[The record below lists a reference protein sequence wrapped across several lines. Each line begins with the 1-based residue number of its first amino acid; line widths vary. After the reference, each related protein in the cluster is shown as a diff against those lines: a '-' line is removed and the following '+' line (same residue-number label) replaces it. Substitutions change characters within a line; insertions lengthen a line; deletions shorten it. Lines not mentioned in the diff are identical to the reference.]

1 MSNLLVPR
9 SDVSEFRKRYRWL
22 ALVAFL
28 AFAVVVGRLFQLQI
42 LRGAE
47 YAQIAHENVIRRV
60 TLPTTRGVVRDAQG
74 RVLASSRSSFNVLL
88 VPGRVMPSARP
99 GRSLRASEE
108 QDSFTRI
115 ADTLRLNPD
124 ERLRLAARIRDACAT
139 DEDRSPCWRPILVR
153 EDLSR
158 DIVAELK
165 QHAPE
170 MVGAEVVSQPIRYYP
185 YKRQGA
191 HLLGYTSEI
200 DAETLARFRPP
211 GYDQLPAEERQRV
224 NPLGYD
230 QGDIVGATGVE
241 HSWESYLRGQRGWEK
256 RVVDARG
263 RYRSGPEAERLLD
276 APSRQE
282 PLPGRDLRLTVDIEL
297 EQAVERA
304 MRVHPSGAVVVTDV
318 RTGRLL
324 ALYSKPDFDPN
335 DLAGG
340 SGKDRIREAMNKL
353 YADPLRP
360 ILDKTMSGVFHPG
373 STFKPFSALAAL
385 EDKIV
390 PPLDKERCDGFLS
403 FGRRIFH
410 CTHVHGKVDMREAIA
425 ESCNIYFFKLAESVG
440 MDRIARIA
448 NEFGLGQK
456 TGIGVN
462 PEAAGRIPTRS
473 WYALRYKGQFRI
485 GFTLNTSIGQGATT
499 VTPLQL
505 ALAYAALANG
515 GTVYS
520 PQLVRAV
527 ETSDGAVVQDFPPR
541 VRQKAQVSP
550 ENLARVNDA
559 LYAVVNQEKGTAY
572 PVRDRTLDVA
582 GKTGTAQT
590 GYVNTGNDDPKKA
603 WYLSR
608 DHAWF
613 AAYSPAKAPEIAVV
627 VLIEHGGSGPTQ
639 AAPVAMQ
646 VIKEYHR
653 LVAARALANASQ
665 GKSAAGRR
673 PDAKDEREH
682 ERDADRTGAE
692 KSGADRDAGRGREA
706 EGPRDVREAPKEPPA
721 ADLVSRDPVP
731 PDPNAV
737 PDPPSPDREPP
748 EDDEPR
754 EEP

>member
-1 MSNLLVPR
+1 VSNLLVPR
-9 SDVSEFRKRYRWL
+9 SDVSEFRKRYRWMAL
-22 ALVAFL
+22 AAFI
-28 AFAVVVGRLFQLQI
+28 AFAIVIGRLFQLQI

-47 YAQIAHENVIRRV
+47 YAQTAHENVIRRV
-60 TLPTTRGVVRDAQG
+60 TLPTTRGIVRDAYG

-99 GRSLRASEE
+99 TRRSRPGAEE

-124 ERLRLAARIRDACAT
+124 ERVRLAARIRDACIT

-165 QHAPE
+165 QHASE
-170 MVGAEVVSQPIRYYP
+170 MTGAEVISQPVRYYP
-185 YKRQGA
+185 YKNQAA

-200 DAETLARFRPP
+200 DAETLAKYRPP
-211 GYDQLPAEERQRV
+211 GYDQMSAEERQKV
-224 NPLGYD
+224 NPLGYEP
-230 QGDIVGATGVE
+230 GDIVGATGVE
-241 HSWESYLRGQRGWEK
+241 HAWESYLRGQRGWEK

-263 RYRSGPEAERLLD
+263 RYRTGPETERLLD

-282 PLPGRDLRLTVDIEL
+282 PLPGRDLRLTIDMEL
-297 EQAVERA
+297 EQSVERA
-304 MRVHPSGAVVVTDV
+304 MRAHAAGAVVVVDV

-340 SGKDRIREAMNKL
+340 SGKERIREAFSKL
-353 YADPLRP
+353 YTDPLRP
-360 ILDKTMSGVFHPG
+360 MLDKTMSGVFHPG

-385 EDKIV
+385 EDNLIS
-390 PPLDKERCDGFLS
+390 PSEKERCDGYLS
-403 FGRRIFH
+403 FGRRIFR
-410 CTHVHGKVDMREAIA
+410 CAHVHGKVDMREAIA

-448 NEFGLGQK
+448 TEFGLGQK

-499 VTPLQL
+499 VTPVQL

-541 VRQKAQVSP
+541 VRQKAKVSP

-559 LYAVVNQEKGTAY
+559 LYAVVNEEKGTAF
-572 PVRDRTLDVA
+572 PVRDRTLEVA

-590 GYVNTGNDDPKKA
+590 GYVNPGNDDPKKA

-613 AAYSPAKAPEIAVV
+613 AAYSPAKAPEIAVI
-627 VLIEHGGSGPTQ
+627 VLVEHGGSGPTV
-639 AAPVAMQ
+639 AAPIAMQ
-646 VIKEYHR
+646 IIKEYHR
-653 LVAARALANASQ
+653 LAAARASKLATPTS
-665 GKSAAGRR
+665 GKK
-673 PDAKDEREH
+673 PDAKE
-682 ERDADRTGAE
+682 AE
-692 KSGADRDAGRGREA
+692 KKPAPL
-706 EGPRDVREAPKEPPA
+706 PRDPP
-721 ADLVSRDPVP
+721 P
-731 PDPNAV
+731 PDPNGPA
-737 PDPPSPDREPP
+737 PEPPSIPSWLTDPR
-748 EDDEPR
+748 DEP
-754 EEP
+754 

>member
-1 MSNLLVPR
+1 MSNLLGAR

-22 ALVAFL
+22 ALGAFI
-28 AFAVVVGRLFQLQI
+28 AFTVLVGRLFQLQI
-42 LRGAE
+42 VNGSS
-47 YAQIAHENVIRRV
+47 YAQTAHENVIRKV
-60 TLPTTRGVVRDAQG
+60 TLPTARGVVRDAYG

-99 GRSLRASEE
+99 PHRKARDE
-108 QDSFTRI
+108 QDTFTRI

-124 ERLRLAARIRDACAT
+124 ERMRLAARIRDACIT
-139 DEDRSPCWRPILVR
+139 DDDRSACWRPILVR

-158 DIVAELK
+158 DIVAEVK
-165 QHAPE
+165 EHAYE
-170 MVGAEVVSQPIRYYP
+170 MTGAEVVSLPVRYYP
-185 YKRQGA
+185 YKATGA
-191 HLLGYTSEI
+191 HMLGYTSEI
-200 DAETLARFRPP
+200 DGETLAKYRPQN
-211 GYDQLPAEERQRV
+211 YDSLSLEEKQKV
-224 NPLGYD
+224 NPLAYEP
-230 QGDIVGATGVE
+230 GDIVGATGVE

-263 RYRSGPEAERLLD
+263 RYRTGPDAERLLD

-282 PLPGRDLRLTVDIEL
+282 PLAGRDLRLTVDMDL
-297 EQAVERA
+297 MQSVERA
-304 MRVHPSGAVVVTDV
+304 MRPHTAGAVVVTDV

-340 SGKDRIREAMNKL
+340 SGHDRIREAFNKL
-353 YADPLRP
+353 YTDPLRP
-360 ILDKTMSGVFHPG
+360 MLDKTMSGVFHPG

-385 EDKIV
+385 ESKDEL
-390 PPLDKERCDGFLS
+390 PLHFDPASKERCDGFLS

-410 CTHVHGKVDMREAIA
+410 CTHVHGKVDMHEAIA
-425 ESCNIYFFKLAESVG
+425 ESCNIYFFKLAENVG
-440 MDRIARIA
+440 MDRIAHVA

-456 TGIGVN
+456 TGMGVN

-527 ETSDGAVVQDFPPR
+527 ETSDGAIVQDFPPR
-541 VRQKAQVSP
+541 VRQKANILP
-550 ENLARVNDA
+550 ENLQKVNEA
-559 LYAVVNQEKGTAY
+559 LYGVVNEEKGTAY
-572 PVRDRTLDVA
+572 PVRDRTLEVA

-590 GYVNTGNDDPKKA
+590 GYVNPGNDDPKKA

-613 AAYSPAKAPEIAVV
+613 AAYSPAKAPEVSVV
-627 VLIEHGGSGPTQ
+627 VLVEHGGSGPTV

-653 LVAARALANASQ
+653 LQANRAAKGTKPS
-665 GKSAAGRR
+665 
-673 PDAKDEREH
+673 
-682 ERDADRTGAE
+682 
-692 KSGADRDAGRGREA
+692 
-706 EGPRDVREAPKEPPA
+706 KEPPA
-721 ADLVSRDPVP
+721 AKAGAGNGAAPVALPREPPP
-731 PDPNAV
+731 PDPNAL
-737 PDPPSPDREPP
+737 PSTPPPP
-748 EDDEPR
+748 EPAEKDEDKP
-754 EEP
+754 

>member
-1 MSNLLVPR
+1 MSSLLVPR
-9 SDVSEFRKRYRWL
+9 SDVSEFRKRYRWMGL
-22 ALVAFL
+22 IAFL
-28 AFAVVVGRLFQLQI
+28 AFGVVVGRLFQLQI

-47 YAQIAHENVIRRV
+47 YAHTAHENVIRRV
-60 TLPTTRGVVRDAQG
+60 TLPTTRGVIRDSQG

-99 GRSLRASEE
+99 QRRGAHAKEE

-124 ERLRLAARIRDACAT
+124 ERLRLATRIRDACIT
-139 DEDRSPCWRPILVR
+139 DQDRSPCWRPILVR

-158 DIVAELK
+158 DIVAELR
-165 QHAPE
+165 QHGSE
-170 MVGAEVVSQPIRYYP
+170 MTGAEVISQPIRYYP
-185 YKRQGA
+185 HKSQGA

-200 DAETLARFRPP
+200 DTETLAKYRPP
-211 GYDQLPAEERQRV
+211 GYDELSAEERQKV
-224 NPLGYD
+224 NPLGYEP
-230 QGDIVGATGVE
+230 GDIVGATGVE
-241 HSWESYLRGQRGWEK
+241 HSWESYLRGQRGGEK

-263 RYRSGPEAERLLD
+263 HYRTGPEAERLLD

-282 PLPGRDLRLTVDIEL
+282 PLSGRDVRLTVDMEL
-297 EQAVERA
+297 EQAVERSMSA
-304 MRVHPSGAVVVTDV
+304 HVAGAVVVVDV

-340 SGKDRIREAMNKL
+340 SGHDRIREAFNKL
-353 YADPLRP
+353 YTDPLRP
-360 ILDKTMSGVFHPG
+360 MLDKTMSGVFHPG

-385 EDKIV
+385 EEKILS
-390 PPLDKERCDGFLS
+390 PSEKERCDGFLS

-448 NEFGLGQK
+448 SEFGLGQK
-456 TGIGVN
+456 TGMGVN

-485 GFTLNTSIGQGATT
+485 GFTLNTAIGQGATT

-541 VRQKAQVSP
+541 VRQRAKVSP

-559 LYAVVNQEKGTAY
+559 LYAVVNEEKGTAY
-572 PVRDRTLDVA
+572 PVRDRTLEVA

-590 GYVNTGNDDPKKA
+590 GYVNTGSDDPKTA

-613 AAYSPAKAPEIAVV
+613 AAYSPAKAPEIAVI

-639 AAPVAMQ
+639 AAPIAMQ

-653 LVAARALANASQ
+653 LAAARRTNVASRDTR
-665 GKSAAGRR
+665 K
-673 PDAKDEREH
+673 PDAKE
-682 ERDADRTGAE
+682 APE
-692 KSGADRDAGRGREA
+692 KKAPVDSGA
-706 EGPRDVREAPKEPPA
+706 PAPMP
-721 ADLVSRDPVP
+721 RDPVHSDP
-731 PDPNAV
+731 SDLPDPN
-737 PDPPSPDREPP
+737 DPPSPQGK
-748 EDDEPR
+748 DEP
-754 EEP
+754 

>member
-1 MSNLLVPR
+1 MSNLLLPR
-9 SDVSEFRKRYRWL
+9 SDVSEFRKRYRWHAL
-22 ALVAFL
+22 AAVVAFL
-28 AFAVVVGRLFQLQI
+28 VIVGRLFQLQI
-42 LRGAE
+42 IKGTE
-47 YAQIAHENVIRRV
+47 YAQTAHENVIRRV
-60 TLPTTRGVVRDAQG
+60 TLPTTRGVVRDSQG

-99 GRSLRASEE
+99 QRRSGRVKEE

-124 ERLRLAARIRDACAT
+124 ERLRLATRIRDACVT
-139 DEDRSPCWRPILVR
+139 DEDHSPCWRAILVR

-165 QHAPE
+165 QHASE
-170 MVGAEVVSQPIRYYP
+170 MPGAEVVTQPVRYYP
-185 YKRQGA
+185 YKNVGA

-200 DAETLARFRPP
+200 DAETLAKYQPP
-211 GYDQLPAEERQRV
+211 GYDQMTSEERQKV
-224 NPLGYD
+224 NPLAYV

-263 RYRSGPEAERLLD
+263 RYRTGPEAERLLD
-276 APSRQE
+276 TPSRQE
-282 PLPGRDLRLTVDIEL
+282 PLSGRDLRLTVDMEL
-297 EQAVERA
+297 EQSVERSLRA
-304 MRVHPSGAVVVTDV
+304 HAAGAVVVVDV

-340 SGKDRIREAMNKL
+340 SGRDRIREAFNKL
-353 YADPLRP
+353 YTDPLRP
-360 ILDKTMSGVFHPG
+360 MLDKTMSGVFHPG

-385 EDKIV
+385 EDHLV

-410 CTHVHGKVDMREAIA
+410 CTHVHGKVDMHEAIA
-425 ESCNIYFFKLAESVG
+425 ESCNIYFFKLAEAVG

-527 ETSDGAVVQDFPPR
+527 ETSDGAIVQDFPPR
-541 VRQKAQVSP
+541 VRQKAKVAP
-550 ENLARVNDA
+550 ENLARVNEA
-559 LYAVVNQEKGTAY
+559 LYGVVNEEKGTAF
-572 PVRDRTLDVA
+572 PVRDRTLEVA

-590 GYVNTGNDDPKKA
+590 GYVNPGNDDPKKA

-627 VLIEHGGSGPTQ
+627 VLVEHGGSGPTV
-639 AAPVAMQ
+639 AAPIAMQ
-646 VIKEYHR
+646 VVKEYHR
-653 LVAARALANASQ
+653 IQAQRAA
-665 GKSAAGRR
+665 KAAAT
-673 PDAKDEREH
+673 PDAKRSAKEPDK
-682 ERDADRTGAE
+682 DKKPAPTPSAPPSAADSAPL
-692 KSGADRDAGRGREA
+692 
-706 EGPRDVREAPKEPPA
+706 PRDPA
-721 ADLVSRDPVP
+721 P

-737 PDPPSPDREPP
+737 PDPPDPP
-748 EDDEPR
+748 APPPSDKDDEP
-754 EEP
+754 

>member
-1 MSNLLVPR
+1 VSNLLVPR
-9 SDVSEFRKRYRWL
+9 SDVSEFRKRYRWM

-28 AFAVVVGRLFQLQI
+28 AFAIVIGRLFHLQI
-42 LRGAE
+42 IKGAD
-47 YAQIAHENVIRRV
+47 YAQTAHENVIRRV
-60 TLPTTRGVVRDAQG
+60 TLPTTRGIVRDAYG

-99 GRSLRASEE
+99 QRRSRPGAEE

-115 ADTLRLNPD
+115 ANTLRLNPD
-124 ERLRLAARIRDACAT
+124 ERSRLAARIRDACIT

-165 QHAPE
+165 QHAYE
-170 MVGAEVVSQPIRYYP
+170 MQGAEVVSQPVRYYP
-185 YKRQGA
+185 YKNQAA

-200 DAETLARFRPP
+200 DAETLAKYRPP
-211 GYDQLPAEERQRV
+211 GYDQMSSEERQKA

-230 QGDIVGATGVE
+230 PGDIVGATGVE
-241 HSWESYLRGQRGWEK
+241 RSWESYLRGQRGWEK

-263 RYRSGPEAERLLD
+263 RYRTGPQTERLLD

-282 PLPGRDLRLTVDIEL
+282 PLPGRDLRLTIDMEL
-297 EQAVERA
+297 EQSVERS
-304 MRVHPSGAVVVTDV
+304 MRAHAAGAIVVVDV

-340 SGKDRIREAMNKL
+340 SGKERIREAFNKL
-353 YADPLRP
+353 YTDPLRP
-360 ILDKTMSGVFHPG
+360 MLDKTMSGVFHPG

-385 EDKIV
+385 EDKLI
-390 PPLDKERCDGFLS
+390 PPSQKERCDGYLS
-403 FGRRIFH
+403 FGRRIFR
-410 CTHVHGKVDMREAIA
+410 CAHVHGKVDMREAIA

-448 NEFGLGQK
+448 TEFGLGQK

-499 VTPLQL
+499 VTPVQL

-541 VRQKAQVSP
+541 VRQKAKIAP

-559 LYAVVNQEKGTAY
+559 LYAVVNEDKGTAY
-572 PVRDRTLDVA
+572 AVRDRTLEVA

-613 AAYSPAKAPEIAVV
+613 AAYSPAKAPEIAVI
-627 VLIEHGGSGPTQ
+627 VLVEHGGSGPTV
-639 AAPVAMQ
+639 AAPIAMQ

-653 LVAARALANASQ
+653 IAAARASKLVAATG
-665 GKSAAGRR
+665 GKKT
-673 PDAKDEREH
+673 DAKDT
-682 ERDADRTGAE
+682 ADKKPAPL
-692 KSGADRDAGRGREA
+692 
-706 EGPRDVREAPKEPPA
+706 PRDPP
-721 ADLVSRDPVP
+721 P
-731 PDPNAV
+731 PDPNA
-737 PDPPSPDREPP
+737 PPPEPEEPQEPP
-748 EDDEPR
+748 EPSGPPSWLPDPRDE
-754 EEP
+754 E